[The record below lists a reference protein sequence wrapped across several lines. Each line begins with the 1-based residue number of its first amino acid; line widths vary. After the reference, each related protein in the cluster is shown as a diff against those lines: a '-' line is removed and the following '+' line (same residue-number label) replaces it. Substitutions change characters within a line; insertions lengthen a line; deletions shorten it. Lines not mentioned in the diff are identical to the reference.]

1 MPTDDETPKD
11 DGLTKT
17 QSAEPPP
24 KEPEVD
30 EGPGKGR
37 AVRGKPSAKEG

>member
-1 MPTDDETPKD
+1 MPTDDETPKKD
-11 DGLTKT
+11 RLTKI

-30 EGPGKGR
+30 EGPKGR
-37 AVRGKPSAKEG
+37 SAEPSKKEG